1 MSDLTAF
8 ELLLRAS
15 DVRLPSAWQ
24 AAWEEAEATLRDTF
38 PEGYDVLDVGRLAYD
53 SLHDDLKPAALDAL
67 VYGWWEAQQDRNGPG
82 LLAEIDRLN
91 AELYTEQCQHRMTLE
106 QRNAHAQELLRLR
119 GESR

>member
-24 AAWEEAEATLRDTF
+24 AAWEEAEDTLRALF
-38 PEGYDVLDVGRLAYD
+38 PEGYDITEVGRLAYE

-67 VYGWWEAQQDRNGPG
+67 VYGWREAQQDR
-82 LLAEIDRLN
+82 AEQAGGAL
-91 AELYTEQCQHRMTLE
+91 
-106 QRNAHAQELLRLR
+106 
-119 GESR
+119 